1 MTGGEG
7 SGNGS
12 FGGMKGVLAGSSK
25 DGGVGFG
32 KVGGGTMEAGGAH
45 SVAVNQRSGVLA
57 HSK

>member
-1 MTGGEG
+1 
-7 SGNGS
+7 
-12 FGGMKGVLAGSSK
+12 MKGVLAGSNK